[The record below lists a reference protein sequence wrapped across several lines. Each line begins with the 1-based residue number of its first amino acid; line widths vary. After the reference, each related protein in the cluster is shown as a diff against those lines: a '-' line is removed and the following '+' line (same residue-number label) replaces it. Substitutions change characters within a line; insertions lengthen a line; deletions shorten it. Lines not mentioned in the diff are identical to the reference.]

1 MMPKR
6 VARFFKF
13 FIHLRMLTQ
22 GAAGFDEL
30 FVRLGM
36 LAQGAAGV
44 PLNREFLRFLLV
56 RRVLALGC
64 GSCDTTDVS
73 SWDSGVV
80 LRSRHGQLHYCRSD
94 MVRFFL
100 ELISG

>member
-73 SWDSGVV
+73 SWDSGVDWG
-80 LRSRHGQLHYCRSD
+80 RADSSESSSRGTRSD
-94 MVRFFL
+94 EL
-100 ELISG
+100 ENP